1 MEIILLLKLIHII
14 FAVLFLGNITIA
26 ILWKMISHKSKDRQR
41 ISFTF
46 EGIIKSDRIFTMP
59 SVTLLIITGFGL
71 TGMMKLNTIETGWIL
86 WSIILV
92 IISGAVY
99 MAKVVRIQKKILALA
114 SDESKFKWDE
124 YNNLSKQWDLWGS
137 IASITSYIALV
148 LMVYKYAIL
157 S

>member
-1 MEIILLLKLIHII
+1 
-14 FAVLFLGNITIA
+14 
-26 ILWKMISHKSKDRQR
+26 
-41 ISFTF
+41 
-46 EGIIKSDRIFTMP
+46 
-59 SVTLLIITGFGL
+59 
-71 TGMMKLNTIETGWIL
+71 MKLNTIETGWIL

>member
-1 MEIILLLKLIHII
+1 VEIILLLKLIHII
-14 FAVLFLGNITIA
+14 SAVLFLGNITIA

-41 ISFTF
+41 IAFTF
-46 EGIIKSDRIFTMP
+46 EGIIKSDRVFTMP
-59 SVTLLIITGFGL
+59 SVTLLIISGFGL
-71 TGMMKLNTIETGWIL
+71 SGMMRLNTVETGWIL

-99 MAKVVRIQKKILALA
+99 MAKVVRIQKKILTLT
-114 SDESKFKWDE
+114 SDENKFKWDE
-124 YNNLSKQWDLWGS
+124 YNNLAKQWDLWGS
-137 IASITSYIALV
+137 IATITSYIALV